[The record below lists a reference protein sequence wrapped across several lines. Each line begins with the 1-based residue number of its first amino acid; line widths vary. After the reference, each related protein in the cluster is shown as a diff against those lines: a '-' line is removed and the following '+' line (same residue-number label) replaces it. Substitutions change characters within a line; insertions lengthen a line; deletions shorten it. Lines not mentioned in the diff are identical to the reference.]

1 MESMAAAQQTIVD
14 RFVRAV
20 HRRGRADSVCVCF
33 VLIDVRGVRTWS
45 RPLVILGRNAI
56 ALFVLSG
63 LIGKSLLLMNVP
75 RPDGKRESLQWTI
88 YERGFSW
95 MAAPKNASLIY
106 SLAFLAADVRDLPP
120 HVPAEAVPARVGW
133 HEC

>member
-1 MESMAAAQQTIVD
+1 
-14 RFVRAV
+14 
-20 HRRGRADSVCVCF
+20 

-63 LIGKSLLLMNVP
+63 LIGKSLLLMNVS

-106 SLAFLAADVRDLPP
+106 SLAFLAVMYVICHLMYQRKLFLRA
-120 HVPAEAVPARVGW
+120 
-133 HEC
+133 